1 MTSSTPRNTLYWVVY
16 NNSRELAYY
25 VIQCGARLRP
35 WSWMEREHLPQ
46 QIK

>member
-1 MTSSTPRNTLYWVVY
+1 MTSSTPRNILYWVVY